1 MWFIQER
8 CEHLWVDGFAEGVL
22 LGRCELLCEKVS
34 FALHND
40 FSLSY
45 IIGLD
50 CLSLELLSGDS
61 KRIVHELKEEIVLI
75 IGFV

>member
-1 MWFIQER
+1 M
-8 CEHLWVDGFAEGVL
+8 DGLAEGVL
-22 LGRCELLCEKVS
+22 FGRCKLLWEKVS
-34 FALHND
+34 FSLHDD
-40 FSLSY
+40 FTLSY
-45 IIGLD
+45 IICLD